1 MADASPSQS
10 APAAS
15 PAFAPGWLGWSMW
28 GLGALLYLLGFFQRV
43 APAVLTRELM
53 SDFGLAA
60 ASLGHLSALYFYAYV
75 ALQIPM
81 GLLADAWGPRRLL
94 SLGALGAGAGS
105 LLFAAAPSLFW
116 AGLGR
121 LMVGAS
127 VAVGWVALLK
137 LALHWFAPSRYA
149 LASGLALMVGIAG
162 ALSAG
167 VPLRLM
173 TDALGWRPVMLVMG
187 LITLAM
193 AVAIWLWVRDDP
205 SQRGF
210 RSHAHPEVRGPARSG
225 GIMRGLGE
233 VFGQHNVRLLFAAPG
248 GMVGPVFAFS
258 GLWGVPFLQV
268 AYGLSPTQSAGFCSL
283 LMLAWAVGGPVL
295 GGLSDRIRRRKPLYL
310 GGALA
315 ASLGWGLVAYCP
327 GLPLWLLAA
336 ALALIG
342 FATGGMII
350 GFAFAKE
357 SVPPRLTGTA
367 SGVVNMGVMLGPT
380 VLQPAIGLVLD
391 ALWDGGLQ
399 GGVRQYQMAAFQA
412 GFGLIVLWSLVCSL
426 LVALT
431 RETYCAQTRE

>member
-1 MADASPSQS
+1 MADAPASRPS
-10 APAAS
+10 PAAS
-15 PAFAPGWLGWSMW
+15 PAFAPAWLGWSMW

-105 LLFAAAPSLFW
+105 LLFAAAPGLFW

-121 LMVGAS
+121 LTVGAS

-137 LALHWFAPSRYA
+137 LALHWFPPSRYA

-167 VPLRLM
+167 VPLRLL

-187 LITLAM
+187 LIPLVM

-205 SQRGF
+205 GQRGY

-225 GIMRGLGE
+225 GVWRGLGE
-233 VFGQHNVRLLFAAPG
+233 VFGQHNIRLLFAAPG

-268 AYGLSPTQSAGFCSL
+268 AYGLSPTLSAGLCSL
-283 LMLAWAVGGPVL
+283 LMLGWAAGGPVL
-295 GGLSDRIRRRKPLYL
+295 GGLSDRLGRRKPLYL

-357 SVPPRLTGTA
+357 SVPPRLAGTA

-380 VLQPAIGLVLD
+380 ILQPAIGLVLD

-399 GGVRQYQMAAFQA
+399 GGVRQYPLAAFQA
-412 GFGLIVLWSLVCSL
+412 GFSLIVLWSLLCSL
-426 LVALT
+426 LLALT
-431 RETYCAQTRE
+431 RETHCAQTRE